1 MVVKRIIKAFILKNG
16 VTLVKR
22 YVVPTVKR
30 KLKSRR

>member
-16 VTLVKR
+16 VTIVKR
-22 YVVPTVKR
+22 YIVPAVKR